1 VSLQTLRIGFER
13 LLEMIVVVL
22 MVAMTT
28 IVVAGA
34 AFRYL
39 GHSLVWYDE
48 TASIALVWLT
58 YYGSAL
64 AALKG
69 MHIGVPA
76 LINALPPRARVAT
89 VIFAEACVFGF
100 FSVLAV
106 TGFQVLGVLVGDYMV
121 SLPRVPL
128 WFTQSAVPIGA
139 VLFIIAE
146 ALRLPQVIAEA
157 RGAGLVDAEFREIM
171 ETAAPLAETGAPERR
186 P

>member
-1 VSLQTLRIGFER
+1 VTLQTLRNGFER

-34 AFRYL
+34 VFRYM
-39 GHSLVWYDE
+39 GHALAWYDE
-48 TASIALVWLT
+48 TASVALVWLT

-76 LINALPPRARVAT
+76 LINALPPKARVAA
-89 VIFAEACVFGF
+89 VVFAEACVLGF
-100 FSVLAV
+100 FVVLAV
-106 TGFQVLGVLVGDYMV
+106 TGFQVLGVLTGDYMV
-121 SLPRVPL
+121 SLPWVPL
-128 WFTQSAVPIGA
+128 WFTQSAVPIGS

-146 ALRLPQVIAEA
+146 SLRLPQVIADA
-157 RGAGLVDAEFREIM
+157 RGTGFVDVEFREIM
-171 ETAAPLAETGAPERR
+171 ETAVSPPADPVRERR

>member
-1 VSLQTLRIGFER
+1 VTLQTLRNGFER

-22 MVAMTT
+22 MIAMTA

-34 AFRYL
+34 LFRYL

-76 LINALPPRARVAT
+76 LINSLPPSARVVA

-100 FSVLAV
+100 FIVLAV
-106 TGFQVLGVLVGDYMV
+106 TGFQVLDVLVGDYMV
-121 SLPRVPL
+121 SLPWVPL
-128 WFTQSAVPIGA
+128 WITQSSVPIGA

-146 ALRLPQVIAEA
+146 ALRLPQVIADA
-157 RGAGLVDAEFREIM
+157 RGSGFVDVEFREIM
-171 ETAAPLAETGAPERR
+171 ETAVSEPTDGKLERR